1 MKLLLP
7 VIAVAS
13 LGWVRGEPPL
23 NVTLQADRDLLPTAA
38 SDCVLQIQVVA
49 DKKASEKR
57 KTPLNLAVV
66 LDRSG
71 SMSGAKIEKA
81 RQAACVALDQLEE
94 GDIFS
99 LVVYDNEVEVVIP
112 TGKVKDKKAL
122 EQKINDIQARG
133 STALYAGMK
142 EGARQLKEYLG
153 KERINRVILLSDGLA
168 NVGPQS
174 PAELAALGQQLSRD
188 GMAVSTIGL
197 GEDYNEDL
205 MTALAEASHGNYYY
219 VQDAEKLPGIF
230 QDELGSVK
238 SIVARNVKLILTLPE
253 GIAAKGVLGEEK
265 LKFEGNRLEIP
276 LGEVS
281 SGQKRSFLLGL
292 KVPAGQES
300 DLRLADLKIVYDD
313 EKQQARE
320 LTAQAQVSRT
330 EDAEAS
336 SQSINA
342 EVIASAAIVDN
353 RLAKEKAVALADAG
367 RAKEAA
373 EVLRGQAAINA
384 ALPAPARS
392 DVITQ
397 DQDALL
403 LRASELDSRGALSK
417 QSRKRIQYENYQDKT
432 QKR

>member
-1 MKLLLP
+1 
-7 VIAVAS
+7 
-13 LGWVRGEPPL
+13 
-23 NVTLQADRDLLPTAA
+23 
-38 SDCVLQIQVVA
+38 
-49 DKKASEKR
+49 
-57 KTPLNLAVV
+57 
-66 LDRSG
+66 
-71 SMSGAKIEKA
+71 
-81 RQAACVALDQLEE
+81 
-94 GDIFS
+94 
-99 LVVYDNEVEVVIP
+99 VYDNEVEVVIP
-112 TGKVKDKKAL
+112 AGKVKDKKAL
-122 EQKINDIQARG
+122 EQRINDIQARG

-174 PAELAALGQQLSRD
+174 PAELATLGQQLSRD

-292 KVPAGQES
+292 KVPAGQAS

-403 LRASELDSRGALSK
+403 LRASELDSRGTLSK